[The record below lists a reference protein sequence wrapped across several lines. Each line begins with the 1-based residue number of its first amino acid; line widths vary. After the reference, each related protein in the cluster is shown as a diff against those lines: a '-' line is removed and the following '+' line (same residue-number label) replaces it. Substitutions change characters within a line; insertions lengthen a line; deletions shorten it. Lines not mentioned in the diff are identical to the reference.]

1 VGVLKLGCTTQ
12 QHNAHRTEEREV
24 FYPWHPWF
32 GLRVFVHDVMT
43 RGSTRT
49 FRCAETA
56 DGAARCLEIPE
67 WMFDR
72 VACCGLAQAESPRV
86 DRAALDRLKA
96 LIFEVSGGACVAMLE
111 ARRRP
116 CRRKTPPTRAT
127 QQYGGENRRGG
138 TRACTCVQRR
148 CDCGLAQPQRPST
161 GHGNRWTRERVTS
174 LRSHYEI
181 PVYQSETDD
190 EVRPHSAIGDRTP
203 LSSDRYRWAAPTW
216 SASGFSQPNW
226 SAWGST

>member
-1 VGVLKLGCTTQ
+1 
-12 QHNAHRTEEREV
+12 
-24 FYPWHPWF
+24 
-32 GLRVFVHDVMT
+32 VFVHDVMT
-43 RGSTRT
+43 RGRTRT

-116 CRRKTPPTRAT
+116 LSQEGDADATSGPPSLFRPIPPALEWRQQPSDVRRKAT
-127 QQYGGENRRGG
+127 ELMARM
-138 TRACTCVQRR
+138 
-148 CDCGLAQPQRPST
+148 L
-161 GHGNRWTRERVTS
+161 RERWH
-174 LRSHYEI
+174 R
-181 PVYQSETDD
+181 
-190 EVRPHSAIGDRTP
+190 G
-203 LSSDRYRWAAPTW
+203 AA
-216 SASGFSQPNW
+216 AEAAGGRDNE
-226 SAWGST
+226 

>member
-1 VGVLKLGCTTQ
+1 MSVAARPRSFSPSSSALHPGTSASGSYQSTNVPDVAVPHCTTQ

-43 RGSTRT
+43 RGSRRT

-116 CRRKTPPTRAT
+116 LSQEGAADATSGPPSSCPTTRSVSTDPSDIRMAPT
-127 QQYGGENRRGG
+127 AFGCSEKSDRTDGAHAARALAPRGG
-138 TRACTCVQRR
+138 RGGSRRARQ
-148 CDCGLAQPQRPST
+148 
-161 GHGNRWTRERVTS
+161 
-174 LRSHYEI
+174 
-181 PVYQSETDD
+181 
-190 EVRPHSAIGDRTP
+190 
-203 LSSDRYRWAAPTW
+203 
-216 SASGFSQPNW
+216 
-226 SAWGST
+226 

>member
-1 VGVLKLGCTTQ
+1 MPLTDRSARSGLCCRSRCEVAPRCTTQ
-12 QHNAHRTEEREV
+12 QHNARRTEEREI

-56 DGAARCLEIPE
+56 DGAACCLEIPE

-116 CRRKTPPTRAT
+116 LSQEGDADATPGPPSSCPT
-127 QQYGGENRRGG
+127 
-138 TRACTCVQRR
+138 TRSVST
-148 CDCGLAQPQRPST
+148 DPSDT
-161 GHGNRWTRERVTS
+161 GMAH
-174 LRSHYEI
+174 
-181 PVYQSETDD
+181 
-190 EVRPHSAIGDRTP
+190 
-203 LSSDRYRWAAPTW
+203 
-216 SASGFSQPNW
+216 
-226 SAWGST
+226 